1 VRGFKEDFDSWRSS
15 LTPEEQK
22 LVQTQAEGE
31 FNKKFRKSDEFKKDL
46 PEEKMKSFSK
56 ILGKF
61 FDAEAADYKKEIS
74 AKVPNYGRL
83 LEKAG
88 EKVLDF
94 SMTSS
99 VVEIDRDAERR
110 YNFAS
115 QMALQKERAGEPV
128 LPNSMAKV
136 AMKIKNDD
144 EESHKQLKELF
155 PGGSLSEA
163 AAAAGVKVDAA
174 KLKAYAAE
182 NKLPEGWDKLPEAP
196 AMGEDLILQFPR
208 QLGDRLMATRTFLKP
223 VMDKWNE
230 DNPAKKISEEDLQEL
245 WYDVADGIIKEY
257 YDTVG
262 EVEAL
267 VQGSKA
273 FYRSQAKELG
283 KHKTKA
289 DVLRSI
295 HAELGKVMGTAEAD
309 MQPLDEEL
317 LAELEEEPALQ
328 KGEFDFSWGTADKLY
343 KSEAI
348 DAFGIK
354 YLLGVF
360 ETQEEAIKAFE
371 DWNAEYVKARAD
383 MTSEMQQWSK
393 QENARLEEDTSGAD
407 RIRKILEEA
416 RR

>member
-1 VRGFKEDFDSWRSS
+1 MG
-15 LTPEEQK
+15 
-22 LVQTQAEGE
+22 
-31 FNKKFRKSDEFKKDL
+31 
-46 PEEKMKSFSK
+46 
-56 ILGKF
+56 
-61 FDAEAADYKKEIS
+61 
-74 AKVPNYGRL
+74 
-83 LEKAG
+83 
-88 EKVLDF
+88 
-94 SMTSS
+94 
-99 VVEIDRDAERR
+99 EIDRDADRR
-110 YNFAS
+110 YNWAS
-115 QMALQKERAGEPV
+115 QMAKQAERAGKPV
-128 LPNSMAKV
+128 LPNSQAKV
-136 AMKIKNDD
+136 AVLIKNDD
-144 EESHKQLKELF
+144 EESHKELKELF

-163 AAAAGVKVDAA
+163 IAADGAKVDAA

-182 NKLPEGWDKLPEAP
+182 HKLPEGWDSLPEAP
-196 AMGEDLILQFPR
+196 AMGEDLVLQFPR
-208 QLGDRLMATRTFLKP
+208 QLGDRLMATRYHLKP

-230 DNPAKKISEEDLQEL
+230 DNPSKKISEEDLQEL

-257 YDTVG
+257 YDEIDKIEG
-262 EVEAL
+262 L
-267 VQGSKA
+267 VQTSKA
-273 FYRSQAKELG
+273 FYRSQAKSLG
-283 KHKTKA
+283 THKTKA

-317 LAELEEEPALQ
+317 LAEPALQ

-371 DWNAEYVKARAD
+371 EWNAEYVKARAD

>member
-1 VRGFKEDFDSWRSS
+1 MRGFKEDFDSWRSS
-15 LTPEEQK
+15 LTPEEQE
-22 LVQTQAEGE
+22 LVQKQAEGE
-31 FNKKFRKSDEFKKDL
+31 FNKKFRKSDTFKKDL

-61 FDAEAADYKKEIS
+61 FDAEAADYKKEAA
-74 AKVPNYGRL
+74 AKVPNYNRL

-94 SMTSS
+94 SMTSQ

-110 YNFAS
+110 YNWAS
-115 QMALQKERAGEPV
+115 QMAKQAELAGEPV
-128 LPNSMAKV
+128 LPNSQTKV
-136 AMKIKNDD
+136 AMLIKNDD
-144 EESHKQLKELF
+144 EESHKELKELF
-155 PGGSLSEA
+155 PGGTLSEA
-163 AAAAGVKVDAA
+163 LAAAGKNVDAA
-174 KLKAYAAE
+174 KLKEWEKE
-182 NKLPEGWDKLPEAP
+182 NNLPEGWKLPEAP
-196 AMGEDLILQFPR
+196 PMGEDLVLQFPR
-208 QLGDRLMATRTFLKP
+208 QLGDRLMATRYHLKP

-230 DNPAKKISEEDLQEL
+230 DNPSKKISEEDLQEL

-257 YDTVG
+257 YDQVG
-262 EVEAL
+262 KIDDL
-267 VQGSKA
+267 VQTSKA
-273 FYRSQAKELG
+273 FYRSQAKSLG
-283 KHKTKA
+283 THKTKA
-289 DVLRSI
+289 DVLKSI
-295 HAELGKVMGTAEAD
+295 HAELGKVSGTAEAD

-317 LAELEEEPALQ
+317 LAELAEEPALQ
-328 KGEFDFSWGTADKLY
+328 KGEFDFTWGTADKLY

-360 ETQEEAIKAFE
+360 ETQEEAVKAFE
-371 DWNAEYVKARAD
+371 AWNAEYVKARAD
-383 MTSEMQQWSK
+383 MSAEMQQWSK